1 MASANTIFSHIRP
14 TAILRTILLAVA
26 IAGVALAAPPTPYI
40 TSVTSTASSI
50 TIVGGNFLASGGQL
64 QVLVNNFSINLT
76 GASSSQLQGT
86 LPNNL
91 TPGVYQVLVIV
102 TGSGGASSI
111 GSASFGYKLGT
122 SGPTGAT
129 GTQGPAGPQGAA
141 GATGATGATGPR
153 GPVGATG
160 AHGPTGDAG
169 PAGPAGAAGAT
180 GATGAQGST
189 GPQGPTGAQGPQG
202 PSGSQGAT
210 GATGAQGPAGPTGA
224 AGAAAFTTTTAN
236 YTQPPVGV
244 PVAVQVANSA
254 FMTQGQI

>member
-129 GTQGPAGPQGAA
+129 G
-141 GATGATGATGPR
+141 PR

-169 PAGPAGAAGAT
+169 PAGPAGAAGATGAT

-224 AGAAAFTTTTAN
+224 AGAA
-236 YTQPPVGV
+236 
-244 PVAVQVANSA
+244 
-254 FMTQGQI
+254 